1 MGLRGEVGRWGGRW
15 DGMVHVIVNH
25 HQQHATNT
33 RAPRYGH
40 SCHSPR
46 NSLALSP
53 KLSSSF
59 EVLAKAAVQRKKTVS
74 ANLVILQESDFSV
87 LLEYAA
93 AKCNRHDKIGIKM
106 IVFLLAI
113 RCDGWFM

>member
-1 MGLRGEVGRWGGRW
+1 MF
-15 DGMVHVIVNH
+15 
-25 HQQHATNT
+25 
-33 RAPRYGH
+33 
-40 SCHSPR
+40 C
-46 NSLALSP
+46 
-53 KLSSSF
+53 SS
-59 EVLAKAAVQRKKTVS
+59 AVQRKKTVS

-87 LLEYAA
+87 LFEYAA